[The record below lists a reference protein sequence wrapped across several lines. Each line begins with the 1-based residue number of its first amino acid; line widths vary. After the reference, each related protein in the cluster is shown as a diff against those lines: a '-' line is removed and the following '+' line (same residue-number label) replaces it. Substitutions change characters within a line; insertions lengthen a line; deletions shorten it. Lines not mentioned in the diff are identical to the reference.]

1 MSPFS
6 RSSDTNPSRAAVRRG
21 KSDRVVHNCNLLTKL
36 VFMFRYRLLLSD
48 GQFSNSFSMLAT
60 QLNPLIHDNSLA
72 PFTIIKLK
80 KHICNQVGQQ
90 TKKVVVILEVEI
102 LSPGSEVG
110 SKLGNP
116 VQIGSDG
123 KVPDGPGNQNTNPNA
138 GAAPKRAAGPGGVDQ
153 PPVKTT
159 PSQVRSVLTPRA
171 GASTEQY
178 NVQPI
183 SSITPYQNKWT
194 IKAR

>member
-1 MSPFS
+1 MISKKIFLRP
-6 RSSDTNPSRAAVRRG
+6 
-21 KSDRVVHNCNLLTKL
+21 
-36 VFMFRYRLLLSD
+36 RYRLLLSD

-60 QLNPLIHDNSLA
+60 QLNPMIHSNQLA
-72 PFTIIKLK
+72 PFTIIKVK

-102 LSPGSEVG
+102 MTPGDQVG
-110 SKLGNP
+110 AKLGSP

-123 KVPDGPGNQNTNPNA
+123 KIPDGPANQNSNPNA
-138 GAAPKRAAGPGGVDQ
+138 GAAKRAGGPGGLQDQ
-153 PPVKTT
+153 PPVKTV
-159 PSQVRSVLTPRA
+159 PGQVRSVLTPRSA
-171 GASTEQY
+171 ASSEQH

>member
-1 MSPFS
+1 
-6 RSSDTNPSRAAVRRG
+6 
-21 KSDRVVHNCNLLTKL
+21 
-36 VFMFRYRLLLSD
+36 
-48 GQFSNSFSMLAT
+48 MLAT
-60 QLNPLIHDNSLA
+60 QLNPMIHNNQLV
-72 PFTIIKLK
+72 PFTIIKVK

-102 LSPGSEVG
+102 LTPGDQVG
-110 SKLGNP
+110 AKLGNP

-123 KVPDGPGNQNTNPNA
+123 KIPDGPGNQNSNPNV
-138 GAAPKRAAGPGGVDQ
+138 GSAPKRSAGPGGSDQ
-153 PPVKTT
+153 PPVKTV
-159 PSQVRSVLTPRA
+159 PGQVRSVLTPRSA
-171 GASTEQY
+171 ASSEQH

>member
-1 MSPFS
+1 MG
-6 RSSDTNPSRAAVRRG
+6 VRRF
-21 KSDRVVHNCNLLTKL
+21 SNYFFLCP
-36 VFMFRYRLLLSD
+36 RYRLLLSD

-60 QLNPLIHDNSLA
+60 QLNPMIHSNQLA
-72 PFTIIKLK
+72 PFTIIKVK

-102 LSPGSEVG
+102 VSPGDQVG
-110 SKLGNP
+110 AKLGSP
-116 VQIGSDG
+116 VQISSDG
-123 KVPDGPGNQNTNPNA
+123 KIPDGPANQNSNPNA
-138 GAAPKRAAGPGGVDQ
+138 GAAAKRAAGPGGLDQ
-153 PPVKTT
+153 PPVKTV
-159 PSQVRSVLTPRA
+159 PGQVRSVLTPRS
-171 GASTEQY
+171 ASSEQY